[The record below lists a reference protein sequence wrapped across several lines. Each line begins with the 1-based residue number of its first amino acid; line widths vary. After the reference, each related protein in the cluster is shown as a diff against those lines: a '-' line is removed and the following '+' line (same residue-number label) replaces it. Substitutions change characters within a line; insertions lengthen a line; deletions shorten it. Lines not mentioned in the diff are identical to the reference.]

1 MPGSR
6 RDAHPLLVDWARGQ
20 AVRGRGRRAVVVGWG
35 LGADAEYTA
44 RLGFDTTGFDISASR
59 RRQYSSV
66 EGSNPP

>member
-1 MPGSR
+1 
-6 RDAHPLLVDWARGQ
+6 
-20 AVRGRGRRAVVVGWG
+20 VVGWG